1 VPRLSRKDEARPGR
15 RPSEGQYLSMPQLQG
30 GHDGRGLGRERF
42 LRPVAH
48 VQAEIKKSFVERAR
62 LARAAPIQQLP
73 PFPVFNQILRI
84 HPALGIKLLAFGERR
99 SHVEAIARGTHAGA
113 ERKFKRCQRWE
124 FYRL

>member
-1 VPRLSRKDEARPGR
+1 
-15 RPSEGQYLSMPQLQG
+15 MPQLQG
-30 GHDGRGLGRERF
+30 GHDGRGLGRKWF
-42 LRPVAH
+42 LLPVAH
-48 VQAEIKKSFVERAR
+48 VQAEIKKSFIERAR
-62 LARAAPIQQLP
+62 LALPRAAPIQQLR

-84 HPALGIKLLAFGERR
+84 QPLRRLKRPALGIKLLAFGERR